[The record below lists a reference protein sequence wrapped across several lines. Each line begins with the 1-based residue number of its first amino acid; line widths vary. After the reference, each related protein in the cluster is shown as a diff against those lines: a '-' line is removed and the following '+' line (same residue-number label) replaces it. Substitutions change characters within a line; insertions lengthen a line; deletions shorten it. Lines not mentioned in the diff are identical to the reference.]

1 LRGAGGICFVLAI
14 GVCVGGVGVG
24 GWAQS
29 GGAWTI
35 RVPSKVTLEGRI
47 VIEPEYEKPSL
58 NQAPKESYRPHVPYL
73 KLEHA
78 INTVSSEG
86 MPGLTGEDLLM
97 VLFAKNPET
106 LPGKE
111 AEPYEGKCVSATGK
125 IDQPRN
131 AAFSKLVFVI
141 SRIKEVPCR

>member
-1 LRGAGGICFVLAI
+1 LRGVGGICLVVAI
-14 GVCVGGVGVG
+14 GVWVFSGVPD
-24 GWAQS
+24 
-29 GGAWTI
+29 GGAQTI

-58 NQAPKESYRPHVPYL
+58 DRAPQESYRPHVPYL

-86 MPGLTGEDLLM
+86 LPGLTGEDLLM
-97 VLFAKNPET
+97 VLFEKNPET